1 MPTCLIIGVGTG
13 LSRSTASRFASEG
26 YDVGLIARRADV
38 IAPLCA
44 ELNEMGIRAARSCAD
59 AGDSAEL
66 LEAIAFVEGCIGATD
81 VLIYNA
87 SVMRSALPFD
97 LTSDELRSEF
107 EVNVVGAFVA
117 ARAVA
122 PAMTRKGVGA
132 ILFTGGGLRWN
143 HILSGLHSQWARQR
157 FAVSPSRCS
166 RNYRLKVCMCR
177 SSRCA
182 GLSNPGGPFDP
193 DQIAAEYWRLAT
205 ASKGV
210 EDRELI
216 YQPDGTDPNYNDPER
231 THMATT
237 ITPAHIKG

>member
-13 LSRSTASRFASEG
+13 LSRSTARRFASEG

-44 ELNEMGIRAARSCAD
+44 ELNEMGIRAAWSCAD

-66 LEAIAFVEGCIGATD
+66 LESIAFVEGCIGATD

-132 ILFTGGGLRWN
+132 ILFTGGGLALEPYPEWTSLAVGKAALRSLAFSLFKE
-143 HILSGLHSQWARQR
+143 LSPQGVHVSVV
-157 FAVSPSRCS
+157 AVCGI
-166 RNYRLKVCMCR
+166 VE
-177 SSRCA
+177 
-182 GLSNPGGPFDP
+182 PGGPFDP
-193 DQIAAEYWRLAT
+193 DQIATEYWRLAT